1 MINCDVFFKWALVSK
16 VTALLT
22 NCATI
27 IAHPTYLSTY
37 LPTYL
42 PTYLHIKFVKI
53 FNSPILFCV
62 DIVDGRLNWTTLWMK
77 SIERGNRLIIQKI
90 LIQWKNSW
98 AQNFRF
104 NTKMIS
110 YLNNWFAD
118 WTIIILDSVPVQFS
132 SFWCISYIFKYIIR
146 SNTCST

>member
-1 MINCDVFFKWALVSK
+1 MTRFEPRIFSLKSDRS
-16 VTALLT
+16 
-22 NCATI
+22 
-27 IAHPTYLSTY
+27 TYQLRYNHCPSYLPIY

-62 DIVDGRLNWTTLWMK
+62 DIVDGRLNWNTLWMK